1 MHPVAE
7 PTCTECRAHSSTRCK
22 TGRPRNVRQFV
33 SAGRATNKTKAF
45 EWRRHFSGSQ
55 IATGVRQEMTY
66 LHVHTQRLGGP
77 LYSSGINFSPSP
89 PHPGF
94 HFIPPSPGHSS
105 AFCLTNQRGGFLSIR
120 APGGWQLPCQT
131 MQTGPSDNFHDAVS
145 IDWQPAGLPF
155 RQSEPPIGRVRRA
168 FSTSTYYYRKRA
180 HWMEPA
186 EATQVLATCF
196 HLIGYQRRRRIAAS
210 PHLRALRPSSSSRRS
225 CSRPSRLRHRSF
237 SFDPFLIFLPPVSN
251 LPPNSSSLTRVSFSW
266 MNFLQFPLRSVLLLL
281 PPLRLMNSFERY
293 ELAFRGTV

>member
-77 LYSSGINFSPSP
+77 LYSSGINFSPSPPSP

-186 EATQVLATCF
+186 EATPAPLGTNALGSFLSLCGRCARPLVQPIQFRA
-196 HLIGYQRRRRIAAS
+196 GYTKGMRGVAS
-210 PHLRALRPSSSSRRS
+210 ISNSKTRFSALRMGAGARRTGCTALGPNPKKNGRRS
-225 CSRPSRLRHRSF
+225 TYRQLYSMDSPTLMMKHVALLR
-237 SFDPFLIFLPPVSN
+237 
-251 LPPNSSSLTRVSFSW
+251 
-266 MNFLQFPLRSVLLLL
+266 Q
-281 PPLRLMNSFERY
+281 
-293 ELAFRGTV
+293 